1 MIHATITITAAD
13 ERALKDALMEA
24 RHALVVER
32 KTFWLDSG
40 KRWSVTTTRHGTP
53 EPSKK
58 ETE

>member
-40 KRWSVTTTRHGTP
+40 KRLVGDHHAPQHARAF
-53 EPSKK
+53 K
-58 ETE
+58 